1 VESKGLTNIYAKL
14 YAFLYI
20 RGFKVWISY
29 KTQVIL
35 TVLSWTLPVFTYYF
49 VGTSLGNNLVERI
62 GLNPFT
68 NYTSFFVIGLA
79 FQGYVSSV
87 ITTVSQRIRNE
98 QLYGT
103 IEYYVLSRS
112 GVTSFLFYSA
122 LWGFTINT
130 INALVILGIG
140 FGLGVKY
147 HIDLLASLLVII
159 LLIISTLGLAFLSG
173 AFTMVIKQGN
183 PISFFFSTF
192 TTLMTGVVFPVN
204 VMPLP
209 LRDISYALPL
219 TWALETLRE
228 TMLDGVSIYQVY
240 FPILI
245 LLIFD
250 VILLP
255 LGVFAF
261 KYAFKVARVKGT
273 LGEY

>member
-1 VESKGLTNIYAKL
+1 MESKGLTNIYAKL

-228 TMLDGVSIYQVY
+228 TMLEGVSIYQVY

-255 LGVFAF
+255 LGIFAF

>member
-1 VESKGLTNIYAKL
+1 MESKGLTNIYAKL

-35 TVLSWTLPVFTYYF
+35 TVLSWILPVFTYYF

-130 INALVILGIG
+130 INALVILSIG

-228 TMLDGVSIYQVY
+228 TMLEGVSIYQVY

>member
-1 VESKGLTNIYAKL
+1 MENKGIANIYAKL

-62 GLNPFT
+62 GLNPT

-173 AFTMVIKQGN
+173 AFTMIIKQGN

-192 TTLMTGVVFPVN
+192 TTLTTGVVFPVN

-228 TMLDGVSIYQVY
+228 TMLEGASIYQVY

>member
-62 GLNPFT
+62 ELNPFT

-228 TMLDGVSIYQVY
+228 TMLEGVSIYQVY

>member
-1 VESKGLTNIYAKL
+1 MESKGIANIYAKL

-62 GLNPFT
+62 GVT

-112 GVTSFLFYSA
+112 GVTSFLLYSA

-140 FGLGVKY
+140 FSLGVKY
-147 HIDLLASLLVII
+147 HIDLPASILVII

-228 TMLDGVSIYQVY
+228 TMLEGAPIYQVY

>member
-1 VESKGLTNIYAKL
+1 MESKGLTNIYAKL

-62 GLNPFT
+62 ELNPFT

-228 TMLDGVSIYQVY
+228 TMLEGVSIYQVY